1 MDISR
6 VFFSTTGQKHQSL
19 SSQPSLW
26 SSSHI
31 CTWLLKKTIALTIWT
46 FLSKVMFLLFN
57 ILSRFVIAFV
67 SRSNRLF
74 ISWLQSPATV
84 ILESEIVK
92 SITVSTFAPAVC
104 HKVIGLDAVILSSKL
119 SFSLSSYTLITR
131 LFSSSSLL
139 PLEWYHLHI
148 CGCWFFSWQSWFQL
162 VTHPAWLFEWYT
174 LHIS

>member
-1 MDISR
+1 MDISG
-6 VFFSTTGQKHQSL
+6 VFSSTTGQKHQSL

-26 SSSHI
+26 TTLTFVHDY
-31 CTWLLKKTIALTIWT
+31 WKKTIALTIWT

-74 ISWLQSPATV
+74 ISWLQSPSTV
-84 ILESEIVK
+84 ILESEI

-104 HKVIGLDAVILSSKL
+104 HKVIGLDAIILSFKL
-119 SFSLSSYTLITR
+119 SFSLSSFTLITR
-131 LFSSSSLL
+131 LLISSSLL

-148 CGCWFFSWQSWFQL
+148 WGCWYFSWQSWFQL

-174 LHIS
+174 LHTS